1 MADELTP
8 LTATR
13 SSLLKPL
20 KERSVLVPNERVY
33 YAERR
38 HWASV
43 AQPVYETFVFLLF
56 VIWTVGRFGGAGT
69 PPAFRWIQLLL
80 AAALGHII
88 WLFVTG
94 RRPTSRLAADPFS
107 NSNDNGVGRFTL
119 ATGALV
125 TGLVG
130 WLYGPR
136 VVGALAVFAVITR
149 LVVILARWTF
159 YERRYITNRRLIEA
173 GGLLGSR
180 ISSMPLSRVTD
191 ISYMQTIP
199 GELLHYSSMRVE
211 TAGQDQALGIVHFIA
226 NPDHFYEVLIS
237 FSAPATSSSAAPPP
251 PE

>member
-1 MADELTP
+1 MADELIP

-20 KERSVLVPNERVY
+20 NERSVLVPNERVY

-56 VIWTVGRFGGAGT
+56 VIWTVGRFGGADT

-80 AAALGHII
+80 AVALGHII
-88 WLFVTG
+88 WVFATG
-94 RRPTSRLAADPFS
+94 RHPTSRLAADPFS
-107 NSNDNGVGRFTL
+107 NEEGMGRFAIITS
-119 ATGALV
+119 
-125 TGLVG
+125 GLVLAAVG
-130 WLYGPR
+130 WFLGPTALG
-136 VVGALAVFAVITR
+136 VLAVFGVIIR

-199 GELLHYSSMRVE
+199 GELLHYSTMRVE
-211 TAGQDQALGIVHFIA
+211 TAGQDQALGIVHYIA

-237 FSAPATSSSAAPPP
+237 FSAPTTSTSPPP
-251 PE
+251 PD

>member
-1 MADELTP
+1 MTDGLLP

-20 KERSVLVPNERVY
+20 NERSVLVPNERVY

-38 HWASV
+38 HWAAV

-56 VIWTVGRFGGAGT
+56 VIWTVGRFGGADT

-80 AAALGHII
+80 ALALGHII

-107 NSNDNGVGRFTL
+107 NEDGKGRL
-119 ATGALV
+119 ALV
-125 TGLVG
+125 SMAFLLILIG
-130 WLYGPR
+130 WAAGPR
-136 VVGALAVFAVITR
+136 AAGAVAVFAVTIR

-191 ISYMQTIP
+191 ISYMQTIL
-199 GELLHYSSMRVE
+199 GELLHYSTMRVE
-211 TAGQDQALGIVHFIA
+211 TAGQDQALGIVTYIA

-237 FSAPATSSSAAPPP
+237 FSAPTTSASPL